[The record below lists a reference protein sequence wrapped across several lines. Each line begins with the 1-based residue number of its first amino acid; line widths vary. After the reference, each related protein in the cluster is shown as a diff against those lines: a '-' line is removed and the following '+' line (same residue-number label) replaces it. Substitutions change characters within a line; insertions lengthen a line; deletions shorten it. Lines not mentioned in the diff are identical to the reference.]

1 MSICHI
7 LIFLK
12 IDHLNDE
19 IEDLNAHAKTAL
31 DNYMTLKKNS
41 AEYNL
46 NCENE
51 VCFKDFFNFVFQA
64 TNFIFKKK
72 INELKSKV
80 NEFTIN
86 LNISKEEICKVKLEL
101 DNKVY

>member
-1 MSICHI
+1 MSYFYF
-7 LIFLK
+7 FLK

-51 VCFKDFFNFVFQA
+51 VSFKDFLIYFLKWL
-64 TNFIFKKK
+64 ILYLKKDK
-72 INELKSKV
+72 RTKK
-80 NEFTIN
+80 
-86 LNISKEEICKVKLEL
+86 
-101 DNKVY
+101 